1 VNAEQSIEASLLQEQ
16 VEQSRSLPGR
26 PTWRWRISAVAVA
39 YQRARASWVV
49 IQTIESETPMT
60 PVIEAEGLTKRFG
73 DTQAL
78 AGVDI
83 AADRGQVLALLG
95 PNGAG
100 KTTIVRVLATL
111 LRPDGGQARICGCDV
126 LADAVQV
133 RQLIAL
139 TGQYASVDDE
149 LTGTENLIMI
159 GRLLG
164 FGRATAR
171 ARAREMLERFEL
183 ADAAGRAVK
192 TYSGGMRRRLDL
204 GASLLGKPEVLF
216 LDEPTT
222 GLDPRARNQMW
233 ETIRGVI
240 AAGATVLLTTQ
251 YLEEA
256 DELASQIAVI
266 DHGLVVAA
274 GTPAELK
281 ARTGS
286 QTLLVRAA
294 DPALTP
300 QVAAAVAEVT
310 GTAPDVRAD
319 TSLVSAAV
327 TDPAMVPVV
336 VRRLDEAGIVAAEL
350 ALRLPSLD
358 EVFLTLTGHLAE
370 EPGATGTNG
379 TDEAGRAA

>member
-1 VNAEQSIEASLLQEQ
+1 
-16 VEQSRSLPGR
+16 
-26 PTWRWRISAVAVA
+26 
-39 YQRARASWVV
+39 
-49 IQTIESETPMT
+49 MT
-60 PVIEAEGLTKRFG
+60 SVIEAEGLTKRFG
-73 DTQAL
+73 ATQAL

-83 AADRGQVLALLG
+83 TADRGQVLALLG

-100 KTTIVRVLATL
+100 KTTIVRILSTL
-111 LRPDGGQARICGCDV
+111 LRPDGGRARISGYDAV
-126 LADAVQV
+126 ADAVLV
-133 RQLIAL
+133 RQLIGL

-164 FGRATAR
+164 FSRAAAR
-171 ARAREMLERFEL
+171 RQAGEMLERFDLTE
-183 ADAAGRAVK
+183 AAGRAVK

-204 GASLLGKPEVLF
+204 GASLLGEPEVLF

-222 GLDPRARNQMW
+222 GLDPRARNEMW
-233 ETIRGVI
+233 DTIRGVI

-251 YLEEA
+251 YLDEA
-256 DELASQIAVI
+256 DELASHIAVI
-266 DHGLVVAA
+266 DHGLVVAS

-286 QTLLVRAA
+286 QTLVVRAA
-294 DPALTP
+294 DRALTP
-300 QVAAAVAEVT
+300 QVATAVAEVT

-319 TSLVSAAV
+319 TGLVTAAV
-327 TDPAMVPVV
+327 ADPAMVPVV

-358 EVFLTLTGHLAE
+358 EVFLTLTGHLAG
-370 EPGATGTNG
+370 EPGGTGAETG
-379 TDEAGRAA
+379 AGRAA